1 MDAVQW
7 FNLCEAVLWLVIAV
21 ALAVQTKAGKLL
33 MRRLCQILALAFFL
47 FSISDVIEIQTGAWW
62 KPIWLMLLKGSCIAT
77 FAWGLW
83 RYRQLKSSAGDES
96 KL

>member
-1 MDAVQW
+1 MQGTSQ
-7 FNLCEAVLWLVIAV
+7 L
-21 ALAVQTKAGKLL
+21 
-33 MRRLCQILALAFFL
+33 RRRTRILAIAFLL
-47 FSISDVIEIQTGAWW
+47 FSVSDVIEIQTGAWW
-62 KPIWLMLLKGSCIAT
+62 KPVWLMLLKGSCIAT